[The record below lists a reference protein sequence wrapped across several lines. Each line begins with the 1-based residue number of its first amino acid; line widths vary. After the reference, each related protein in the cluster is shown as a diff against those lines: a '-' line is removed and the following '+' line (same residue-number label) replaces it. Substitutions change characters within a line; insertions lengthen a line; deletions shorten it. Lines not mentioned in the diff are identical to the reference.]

1 MCLMLQNSSHVRYFA
16 IGVIGL
22 SSISI
27 QAHKSLTLQQL
38 TDIFESQ
45 NVRQIGNCAT
55 TFDRPQNHSKALVS
69 LNLFSVF
76 TFFLGLSKKSY
87 LRQL

>member
-45 NVRQIGNCAT
+45 MCDRLEIARQHLIDLKIT
-55 TFDRPQNHSKALVS
+55 QKLWFPLTYFLFLPFFLALVR
-69 LNLFSVF
+69 N
-76 TFFLGLSKKSY
+76 
-87 LRQL
+87 RI